1 MWGESIKYK
10 IPSLTVDIFIYNENH
25 EFILIQRKNPPFEGS
40 WALPGGFVDYG
51 ETTEDAAIR
60 EAKEETSID
69 IESVELFGVYSEPDR
84 DPRRHTVSIVYLA
97 HGNFDDAKADD
108 DANDIG
114 VFSFDVLK
122 EKELDVVISEDA
134 KEFLA
139 TRGFNPIYG
148 ARPLKRY
155 IQKTVETLAA
165 KLILEGDI
173 SAGSV
178 IKIDVKDGE
187 LTASKE

>member
-1 MWGESIKYK
+1 MIFRIFWVDNIRYK

-69 IESVELFGVYSEPDR
+69 VKLEKLVNVYSDPDR

-97 HGNFDDAKADD
+97 RGNFDDAKADD
-108 DANDIG
+108 DAKDIG
-114 VFSFDVLK
+114 VFSFDVLEEEKLAFDHKKILSDIK
-122 EKELDVVISEDA
+122 ES
-134 KEFLA
+134 
-139 TRGFNPIYG
+139 
-148 ARPLKRY
+148 
-155 IQKTVETLAA
+155 
-165 KLILEGDI
+165 LE
-173 SAGSV
+173 
-178 IKIDVKDGE
+178 KN
-187 LTASKE
+187 